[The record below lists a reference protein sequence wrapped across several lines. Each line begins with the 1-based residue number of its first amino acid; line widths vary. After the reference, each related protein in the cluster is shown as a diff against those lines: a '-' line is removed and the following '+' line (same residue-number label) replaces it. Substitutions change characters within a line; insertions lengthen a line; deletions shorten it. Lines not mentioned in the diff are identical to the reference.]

1 MIGNDIIPI
10 QNLFNKYINVKDT
23 FITFVS
29 FQIICQFIISMINS
43 NSLERMS
50 INNFFKTDNPCVY
63 VESPGR
69 INLIGEHTDYNNGFV
84 MPTAIDKKIYF
95 ELRKNDSPAKC
106 SIYSETFDNLLNFD
120 LQKVEKSSSTWENYI
135 LGVVNELQK
144 AGKKLEGFDCYIK
157 SELPIGAGIS
167 SSAALEC
174 GLASGLNKLFDLN
187 LSKLEIVNL
196 SQAAENNFVG
206 SQCGI
211 MDQYASV
218 MSKKDHLILLDCL
231 SLDAQFI
238 PANFKSCKVLL
249 VNSKVSHSLA
259 EGEYNTR
266 RKECESGLK
275 IIQEKNKEVHTLR
288 DVTLELLNSSKAQL
302 TAKQYNRVLY
312 VLQENKRVL
321 EAANFL
327 KIGNL
332 PAFGKLMYQSHYGLR
347 DLYEVSCKE
356 LDFLVKFSEKKDFIY
371 GSRMMGG
378 GFGGCT
384 INLIEEAHI
393 ADFTEEVKIAYQ
405 NEFNLVPE
413 MITVVPSEGTI
424 V

>member
-1 MIGNDIIPI
+1 
-10 QNLFNKYINVKDT
+10 
-23 FITFVS
+23 
-29 FQIICQFIISMINS
+29 
-43 NSLERMS
+43 MS
-50 INNFFKTDNPCVY
+50 INNFFKTNNPGVS

-69 INLIGEHTDYNNGFV
+69 INLIGEHTDYNHGFV

-95 ELRKNDSPAKC
+95 ELRKNNTSTAC
-106 SIYSETFDNLLNFD
+106 SIYSETFNTRLNFD
-120 LQKVEKSSSTWENYI
+120 LQVFEKSSSTWENYI

-144 AGKKLEGFDCYIK
+144 SKKKLEGFDCFIK

-187 LSKLEIVNL
+187 LSKQEIVNL

-218 MSKKDHLILLDCL
+218 MSTKDHLILLDCL
-231 SLDAQFI
+231 SLEAEFI
-238 PANFKSCKVLL
+238 PANFKSCKILL
-249 VNSKVSHSLA
+249 INSKVSHSIA
-259 EGEYNTR
+259 ESEYNTR
-266 RKECESGLK
+266 RKECESALE
-275 IIQEKNKEVHTLR
+275 IIRDRNKEVKTLR
-288 DVTLELLNSSKAQL
+288 DVTLELLDSCKSL
-302 TAKQYNRVLY
+302 LSEKQTNRVLY

-321 EAANFL
+321 AAVDLL
-327 KIGNL
+327 KCGDL
-332 PAFGKLMYQSHYGLR
+332 HAFGKLMYQSHYGLR

-356 LDFLVKFSEKKDFIY
+356 LNFLVNFSEEKEFIY

-393 ADFTEEVKIAYQ
+393 ANFSAEVKTVYQ
-405 NEFNLVPE
+405 KEFNIIPE
-413 MITVVPSEGTI
+413 MITVVPGEGTI
-424 V
+424 VESRTKRQESRQ

>member
-1 MIGNDIIPI
+1 MPI
-10 QNLFNKYINVKDT
+10 KNINFTEK
-23 FITFVS
+23 
-29 FQIICQFIISMINS
+29 ISID
-43 NSLERMS
+43 E
-50 INNFFKTDNPCVY
+50 FFKTDNPGVF

-69 INLIGEHTDYNNGFV
+69 INLIGEHTDYNHGFV

-95 ELRKNDSPAKC
+95 EIRKNDTPTAC
-106 SIYSETFDNLLNFD
+106 SIYSETFNYRLNFD
-120 LQKVEKSSSTWENYI
+120 LKIIEKSSSTWENYI
-135 LGVVNELQK
+135 LGVINELQK
-144 AGKKLEGFDCYIK
+144 RGKKLEGFDCYIK

-174 GLASGLNKLFDLN
+174 GLAASLNKLFELN
-187 LSKLEIVNL
+187 LSKQEIVNL

-231 SLDAQFI
+231 SLEAEFI
-238 PANFKSCKVLL
+238 PANFKSCKILL
-249 VNSKVSHSLA
+249 INSKVSHSIA
-259 EGEYNTR
+259 DSEYNTR

-275 IIQEKNKEVHTLR
+275 IIQDQYEEVQTLR
-288 DVTLELLNSSKAQL
+288 DVTLELLDSCKSQL
-302 TAKQYNRVLY
+302 SEKQYNRILY

-321 EAANFL
+321 AATDLL
-327 KIGNL
+327 KSSEL
-332 PAFGKLMYQSHYGLR
+332 HAFGKLMYQSHYGLR

-356 LDFLVKFSEKKDFIY
+356 LDFLVEFSEEKDFIY

-393 ADFTEEVKIAYQ
+393 ADFSAEVKVAYQ
-405 NEFNLVPE
+405 KEFNIISE
-413 MITVVPSEGTI
+413 MITVVPGEGTL
-424 V
+424 VKGGALVKRGK

>member
-1 MIGNDIIPI
+1 MSI
-10 QNLFNKYINVKDT
+10 QNINFSDK
-23 FITFVS
+23 
-29 FQIICQFIISMINS
+29 
-43 NSLERMS
+43 MS
-50 INNFFKTDNPCVY
+50 INKIFKTDNPRVF

-69 INLIGEHTDYNNGFV
+69 INLIGEHTDYNHGFV

-95 ELRKNDSPAKC
+95 ELSKNDTPTAC
-106 SIYSETFDNLLNFD
+106 SIYSETFNTRLNFD
-120 LQKVEKSSSTWENYI
+120 LKIIEKSSSTWENYI

-144 AGKKLEGFDCYIK
+144 RGKKMEGFDCYIK

-174 GLASGLNKLFDLN
+174 GLASGLNKLFELN
-187 LSKLEIVNL
+187 LSKQEIVNL

-218 MSKKDHLILLDCL
+218 MSTKDHLILLDCL
-231 SLDAQFI
+231 SLEAEFI
-238 PANFKSCKVLL
+238 PANFKSCKILL
-249 VNSKVSHSLA
+249 INSKVSHSIA

-266 RKECESGLK
+266 RKECESALQ
-275 IIQEKNKEVHTLR
+275 IIQNQNKEVKTLR
-288 DVTLELLNSSKAQL
+288 YVTLELLDSYKSRLPEKH
-302 TAKQYNRVLY
+302 YNRVLF

-321 EAANFL
+321 AAADLL
-327 KIGNL
+327 KAGEL
-332 PAFGKLMYQSHYGLR
+332 QAFGKLMYQSHYGLR

-356 LDFLVKFSEKKDFIY
+356 LDFLVKFSEEKDFIY
-371 GSRMMGG
+371 GYRMMGG

-393 ADFTEEVKIAYQ
+393 ANFTEEVKIAYQ
-405 NEFNLVPE
+405 KEFKLIPE
-413 MITVVPSEGTI
+413 MITVVPGEGTI
-424 V
+424 IESRT

>member
-1 MIGNDIIPI
+1 
-10 QNLFNKYINVKDT
+10 
-23 FITFVS
+23 
-29 FQIICQFIISMINS
+29 
-43 NSLERMS
+43 MS
-50 INNFFKTDNPCVY
+50 INNFFKTNNPGVL

-69 INLIGEHTDYNNGFV
+69 INLIGEHTDYNHGFV

-95 ELRKNDSPAKC
+95 ELRKNNTTTAC
-106 SIYSETFDNLLNFD
+106 SIYSETFNTRLNFD
-120 LQKVEKSSSTWENYI
+120 LKIIEKSSSTWENYI

-144 AGKKLEGFDCYIK
+144 SGKKLEGFDCFIK

-174 GLASGLNKLFDLN
+174 GLATGLNKLFELN
-187 LSKLEIVNL
+187 LSKQEIVNL

-218 MSKKDHLILLDCL
+218 MSTKDHLILLDCL
-231 SLDAQFI
+231 SLEAEFI
-238 PANFKSCKVLL
+238 PANFKSCKILL
-249 VNSKVSHSLA
+249 INSKVSHSIA
-259 EGEYNTR
+259 DSEYNTR
-266 RKECESGLK
+266 RKECESALE
-275 IIQEKNKEVHTLR
+275 IIQDLNKEIKTLR
-288 DVTLELLNSSKAQL
+288 DVTLELLDSCKSKL
-302 TAKQYNRVLY
+302 SEKQYNRVLY

-321 EAANFL
+321 TAADLL
-327 KIGNL
+327 KSGEL
-332 PAFGKLMYQSHYGLR
+332 QAFGKLMYHSHYGLR

-356 LDFLVKFSEKKDFIY
+356 LDFLVKFSEEKDFIY

-393 ADFTEEVKIAYQ
+393 SDFTEEVKIAYQ
-405 NEFNLVPE
+405 KEFNLIPE
-413 MITVVPSEGTI
+413 MITVIPGEGTI
-424 V
+424 VES

>member
-1 MIGNDIIPI
+1 MSI
-10 QNLFNKYINVKDT
+10 QNIN
-23 FITFVS
+23 FS
-29 FQIICQFIISMINS
+29 
-43 NSLERMS
+43 EEMS
-50 INNFFKTDNPCVY
+50 INKFFKTNNPGVF

-69 INLIGEHTDYNNGFV
+69 INLIGEHTDYNHGFV

-95 ELRKNDSPAKC
+95 ELRKNNTSTAC
-106 SIYSETFDNLLNFD
+106 SIYSETFNTRLNFD
-120 LQKVEKSSSTWENYI
+120 LQVFEKSSSTWENYI

-144 AGKKLEGFDCYIK
+144 REKKMEGFDCLIK

-187 LSKLEIVNL
+187 LSKQEIVNL

-218 MSKKDHLILLDCL
+218 MSTKDHLILLDCL
-231 SLDAQFI
+231 SLEAEFI
-238 PANFKSCKVLL
+238 PANFKSCKILL
-249 VNSKVSHSLA
+249 INSKVSHSIA
-259 EGEYNTR
+259 DSEYNTR
-266 RKECESGLK
+266 RKECESALE
-275 IIQEKNKEVHTLR
+275 IIRDRNKDVKTLR
-288 DVTLELLNSSKAQL
+288 DVTLELLDSYKSRL
-302 TAKQYNRVLY
+302 SEKQYHRVLY

-321 EAANFL
+321 AATDLL
-327 KIGNL
+327 KCGEL
-332 PAFGKLMYQSHYGLR
+332 QGFGKLMYQSHYGLR

-356 LDFLVKFSEKKDFIY
+356 LDFLVKFSEEKEFIY

-393 ADFTEEVKIAYQ
+393 TDFTEEVKIAYQ
-405 NEFNLVPE
+405 KEFNIIPE
-413 MITVVPSEGTI
+413 MITVVPGEGTI
-424 V
+424 VELRARRQDNKI

>member
-1 MIGNDIIPI
+1 
-10 QNLFNKYINVKDT
+10 
-23 FITFVS
+23 
-29 FQIICQFIISMINS
+29 
-43 NSLERMS
+43 MS
-50 INNFFKTDNPCVY
+50 INKFFKTDNPAVF
-63 VESPGR
+63 VDSPGR
-69 INLIGEHTDYNNGFV
+69 INLIGEHTDYNHGFV

-95 ELRKNDSPAKC
+95 EIRKNDTPTAC
-106 SIYSETFDNLLNFD
+106 SIYSETFNYRLNFD
-120 LQKVEKSSSTWENYI
+120 LKIIEKSSSTWENYI

-144 AGKKLEGFDCYIK
+144 RGKKLEGFDCYIK

-174 GLASGLNKLFDLN
+174 GLASGLNKLFELN
-187 LSKLEIVNL
+187 LSKQEIVNL

-231 SLDAQFI
+231 SLEAEFI
-238 PANFKSCKVLL
+238 PANFKSCKILL
-249 VNSKVSHSLA
+249 INSKVSHSIA
-259 EGEYNTR
+259 DSEYNTR

-275 IIQEKNKEVHTLR
+275 IIRDQYEEVETLR
-288 DVTLELLNSSKAQL
+288 DVTLELLDSCKSRL
-302 TAKQYNRVLY
+302 SEKQYNRVLY

-321 EAANFL
+321 TAADLLNSGEL
-327 KIGNL
+327 Q
-332 PAFGKLMYQSHYGLR
+332 AFGKLMVQSHYGLR

-356 LDFLVKFSEKKDFIY
+356 LDFLVKFSEEKEFIY

-393 ADFTEEVKIAYQ
+393 ADFSEEITIAYQ
-405 NEFNLVPE
+405 KEFKLIPE
-413 MITVVPSEGTI
+413 MITVVPGEGTI
-424 V
+424 VGSRDKTIK

>member
-1 MIGNDIIPI
+1 MPI
-10 QNLFNKYINVKDT
+10 QNINFSKLIST
-23 FITFVS
+23 F
-29 FQIICQFIISMINS
+29 
-43 NSLERMS
+43 E
-50 INNFFKTDNPCVY
+50 FFKTDNPGVF

-69 INLIGEHTDYNNGFV
+69 INLIGEHTDYNHGFV

-95 ELRKNDSPAKC
+95 EVRKNNTPTAC
-106 SIYSETFDNLLNFD
+106 SIYSETFNTKLNFD
-120 LQKVEKSSSTWENYI
+120 LKIIEKSSSTWENYI

-144 AGKKLEGFDCYIK
+144 GGKKLEGFDCFIK

-174 GLASGLNKLFDLN
+174 GLASGLNKLFDLK
-187 LSKLEIVNL
+187 LSQQEIVNL

-218 MSKKDHLILLDCL
+218 MSKKNHLILLDCL
-231 SLDAQFI
+231 SLEAEFI
-238 PANFKSCKVLL
+238 PANFKSCKILL
-249 VNSKVSHSLA
+249 INSKVSHSIA
-259 EGEYNTR
+259 DSEYNTR
-266 RKECESGLK
+266 RKECESALE
-275 IIQEKNKEVHTLR
+275 IIRDRNKEVKTLR
-288 DVTLELLNSSKAQL
+288 DVTLELLDSCKSRL
-302 TAKQYNRVLY
+302 SEKQTNRVLY

-321 EAANFL
+321 AAADYL
-327 KIGNL
+327 KVGKL
-332 PAFGKLMYQSHYGLR
+332 QAFGKLMYQSHYGLM

-356 LDFLVKFSEKKDFIY
+356 LDFLVKFSEEKDYIY

-393 ADFTEEVKIAYQ
+393 AEFSEEITTAYQ
-405 NEFNLVPE
+405 KEFNIIPN
-413 MITVVPSEGTI
+413 MITVVPAEGTL
-424 V
+424 VKGSSGEERKD

>member
-1 MIGNDIIPI
+1 MSV
-10 QNLFNKYINVKDT
+10 NK
-23 FITFVS
+23 
-29 FQIICQFIISMINS
+29 
-43 NSLERMS
+43 
-50 INNFFKTDNPCVY
+50 FFKTNNPGVL

-69 INLIGEHTDYNNGFV
+69 INLIGEHTDYNHGFV

-95 ELRKNDSPAKC
+95 ELRKNNTSTAC
-106 SIYSETFDNLLNFD
+106 SIYSETFNTRLNFD
-120 LQKVEKSSSTWENYI
+120 LKLIEISTSTWENYI

-144 AGKKLEGFDCYIK
+144 RGKKLEGFDCFIK

-174 GLASGLNKLFDLN
+174 GLASGLNKLFELN
-187 LSKLEIVNL
+187 LSKQEIVNL

-218 MSKKDHLILLDCL
+218 MSTKDHLILLDCL
-231 SLDAQFI
+231 SLEAEFI

-259 EGEYNTR
+259 DSEYNTR

-275 IIQEKNKEVHTLR
+275 IIQNQYKEVKTLR
-288 DVTLELLNSSKAQL
+288 DVTLEMLDSCKSQL
-302 TAKQYNRVLY
+302 SEKQTNRVLY

-321 EAANFL
+321 EAADLL
-327 KIGNL
+327 KSGEL
-332 PAFGKLMYQSHYGLR
+332 QAFGKLMYQSHYGLR

-356 LDFLVKFSEKKDFIY
+356 LDFLVKFSEEKDFIY

-393 ADFTEEVKIAYQ
+393 ADFSAEVKIAYQ
-405 NEFNLVPE
+405 KEFNIEPE
-413 MITVVPSEGTI
+413 MITVVPGEGTI
-424 V
+424 VESRDKTIEKRK

>member
-1 MIGNDIIPI
+1 
-10 QNLFNKYINVKDT
+10 
-23 FITFVS
+23 
-29 FQIICQFIISMINS
+29 
-43 NSLERMS
+43 MS
-50 INNFFKTDNPCVY
+50 INKIFKTNNPAVL

-69 INLIGEHTDYNNGFV
+69 INLIGEHTDYNHGFV

-95 ELRKNDSPAKC
+95 ELRKNDTQTSC
-106 SIYSETFDNLLNFD
+106 SIYSETFNTLLNFD
-120 LQKVEKSSSTWENYI
+120 LTIIKKSSSTWENYI

-144 AGKKLEGFDCYIK
+144 RGKKLEGFDCYII

-174 GLASGLNKLFDLN
+174 GLAAGLNKLYDLN
-187 LSKLEIVNL
+187 LSKQKIVNL

-231 SLDAQFI
+231 SLEAEFI
-238 PANFKSCKVLL
+238 PANFKSCKILL
-249 VNSKVSHSLA
+249 VNSKVAHSIA
-259 EGEYNTR
+259 DGEYNTR

-275 IIQEKNKEVHTLR
+275 IIQKQYEEVDTLR
-288 DVTLELLNSSKAQL
+288 DVTLELLDSCRFQLSK
-302 TAKQYNRVLY
+302 KQYKRVLY

-321 EAANFL
+321 SAANLL
-327 KIGNL
+327 KSGEL
-332 PAFGKLMYQSHYGLR
+332 QAFGKLMYQSHYGLR
-347 DLYEVSCKE
+347 DLYQVSCKE
-356 LDFLVKFSEKKDFIY
+356 LDFLVKFSEEKDFIY

-393 ADFTEEVKIAYQ
+393 ADFIEEVSIAYQ
-405 NEFNLVPE
+405 KEFNIKPE
-413 MITVVPSEGTI
+413 MITVVPDEGTLLKRGK
-424 V
+424 